1 MGRAHGDGVAS
12 LRDPFLQMAMG
23 DRVFRIAATAASG
36 RAELALLSSGHRR
49 LTKRDPLR
57 GSEVSKGWP
66 EGEERMPGHMPR
78 FCLMIISLLT
88 NYLPI

>member
-57 GSEVSKGWP
+57 GFYEVSKGRP
-66 EGEERMPGHMPR
+66 EGEEH
-78 FCLMIISLLT
+78 FCLIHISLLT
-88 NYLPI
+88 HCMPI